1 MIAVPPLTCAEV
13 VAATNRT
20 AIAIKAPT
28 GFMKNLL
35 VAVPVDSCRELY
47 PRTTPAAMRSK
58 TSTAGLIGEG
68 NMAVRRIS
76 AITLRVSDMA
86 RSVGFYS
93 ELLGLELLYG
103 GSASSFSSLRTT
115 GAK

>member
-28 GFMKNLL
+28 GFMENLL

-47 PRTTPAAMRSK
+47 PRTTLAAMRSK

-68 NMAVRRIS
+68 NVTLQRIS

-86 RSVGFYS
+86 RAVGVYRDV
-93 ELLGLELLYG
+93 LGLKLL
-103 GSASSFSSLRTT
+103 
-115 GAK
+115 